1 MPNFLEMAG
10 QFANVRQSQ
19 AAEQNN
25 LALLAQRQR
34 EESGLRN
41 VQNYMARPGF
51 NPDDPNLGVTL
62 STLSPDK
69 GGAIAKS
76 LQDAR
81 TAAIAAQTATR
92 TESSAARQSTVGK
105 LGSFKYPFEVYASL
119 VEAKNKG
126 NLDEITFSSLTN
138 SLRQHVRKDPVGGLD
153 AFKDE
158 VAFGQLTPT
167 ERLKRENITVNR
179 GGSIVGKSR
188 REYGAPNDPYAE
200 TFVEAATMSPAER
213 ASHALALSKQEQEV
227 RESNQRMMLARQEV
241 TSLPGNPG
249 YGITKDQKI
258 IRIPF
263 AALPNE
269 PKKVTRDPETGA
281 YIYTMGDLDGKDF
294 KEANNAS
301 RARYTLSTVLGYGTQ
316 DFSNT
321 LQTLKKTTK
330 GLADKTASEITK
342 LMGEESET
350 AQAMAT
356 FNTLSNNVIL
366 GMVDYQVGAQV
377 SDKDVE
383 RFAAIAGVVEDE
395 NASIGQ
401 RLAAFEEAV
410 KIMKRIGYM
419 PKDDYDPFTGKG
431 LVGQRT
437 GGAPRTLSG
446 TNLTV
451 PTPPGQGTVT
461 RAPPAAL
468 SYTPEEADAA
478 LRKFGVI
485 Q

>member
-1 MPNFLEMAG
+1 MPIDPRIALGVQPVQMPNFLEMAG

-41 VQNYMARPGF
+41 VQNYMASTGF

-167 ERLKRENITVNR
+167 EHNSKPRRLYRW
-179 GGSIVGKSR
+179 
-188 REYGAPNDPYAE
+188 
-200 TFVEAATMSPAER
+200 
-213 ASHALALSKQEQEV
+213 
-227 RESNQRMMLARQEV
+227 
-241 TSLPGNPG
+241 
-249 YGITKDQKI
+249 
-258 IRIPF
+258 
-263 AALPNE
+263 
-269 PKKVTRDPETGA
+269 
-281 YIYTMGDLDGKDF
+281 
-294 KEANNAS
+294 
-301 RARYTLSTVLGYGTQ
+301 
-316 DFSNT
+316 
-321 LQTLKKTTK
+321 
-330 GLADKTASEITK
+330 
-342 LMGEESET
+342 
-350 AQAMAT
+350 
-356 FNTLSNNVIL
+356 
-366 GMVDYQVGAQV
+366 
-377 SDKDVE
+377 
-383 RFAAIAGVVEDE
+383 
-395 NASIGQ
+395 
-401 RLAAFEEAV
+401 
-410 KIMKRIGYM
+410 
-419 PKDDYDPFTGKG
+419 
-431 LVGQRT
+431 
-437 GGAPRTLSG
+437 
-446 TNLTV
+446 
-451 PTPPGQGTVT
+451 
-461 RAPPAAL
+461 
-468 SYTPEEADAA
+468 
-478 LRKFGVI
+478 
-485 Q
+485 